1 MEKSPD
7 AVVAHPVPVGRE
19 LLRLTWMIGRRLE
32 PAVTVSELPVHQSSK
47 TIGILAITQIV
58 SWGSLYYAFT
68 ILAPDIQR
76 DLALAPEA
84 VFGAFSWA
92 LLVAGLAATPV
103 GVLLDRYGGRYVMAT
118 GSLLCFLGLAWV
130 SRSNGAASY
139 YLAWTLIGLG
149 MALTLYEAAFATIN
163 RKFEVGSRRAIS
175 TLTLFGGFASTLF
188 WPLTAKL
195 HATLGWRDTYLL
207 YGVVQVALCMPLH
220 IWLGADPVRDR
231 HRESSG
237 PRRDHTLAEALRHPA
252 FWALAL
258 AFSANT
264 FIFSAMAVHLIPLLE
279 RLGQSAA
286 TAVLLAAL
294 IGPMQVLGRVGE
306 MTLARDTPPQAVGK
320 LTFAILPAALLV
332 LALFGSRSWAAA
344 LFCALYGLSNGILT
358 IVRGSIPQALF
369 GRQNYGAIAG
379 AMAGPSLLSKAAG
392 PLLAAAILRMA
403 GGPEV
408 LLFVLLAMSIAS
420 FAFYLRAVTGRR
432 QARDVEDFDKTAA

>member
-1 MEKSPD
+1 
-7 AVVAHPVPVGRE
+7 
-19 LLRLTWMIGRRLE
+19 
-32 PAVTVSELPVHQSSK
+32 
-47 TIGILAITQIV
+47 
-58 SWGSLYYAFT
+58 
-68 ILAPDIQR
+68 
-76 DLALAPEA
+76 
-84 VFGAFSWA
+84 
-92 LLVAGLAATPV
+92 
-103 GVLLDRYGGRYVMAT
+103 
-118 GSLLCFLGLAWV
+118 
-130 SRSNGAASY
+130 
-139 YLAWTLIGLG
+139 
-149 MALTLYEAAFATIN
+149 
-163 RKFEVGSRRAIS
+163 
-175 TLTLFGGFASTLF
+175 
-188 WPLTAKL
+188 
-195 HATLGWRDTYLL
+195 
-207 YGVVQVALCMPLH
+207 MPLH
-220 IWLGADPVRDR
+220 LWLGADPVRDR

-252 FWALAL
+252 FWVLAL

-306 MTLARDTPPQAVGK
+306 MTLARETPPQTVGK
-320 LTFAILPAALLV
+320 LTFAMLPAALLV

-344 LFCALYGLSNGILT
+344 LFCVLYGLSNGILT

-403 GGPEV
+403 GGPKV

-420 FAFYLRAVTGRR
+420 FAFYLRAVTGRPR
-432 QARDVEDFDKTAA
+432 APGVEDFDKTAA